1 MVRDEIQIAAEREY
15 AVRTGRE
22 EGREEGHAAGLEE
35 GHAAGLE
42 EGHAAGLEEGRAEAN
57 LKTARTLKQA
67 GADIELI
74 SQCTGLSAEEV
85 EAL

>member
-1 MVRDEIQIAAEREY
+1 MVRDEIQIAAERDY

-22 EGREEGHAAGLEE
+22 EGR
-35 GHAAGLE
+35 
-42 EGHAAGLEEGRAEAN
+42 AEAN
-57 LKTARTLKQA
+57 LETARKLKQA